1 MKHSRKRWMNNSPI
15 HNRITNDLETR
26 RRDGLFRNVASYSMT
41 TTPVI
46 DCSTNS
52 YLGLHTN
59 EEIAHAALLLAA
71 NKMSGN
77 LASRLIAENSDLY
90 RQLELEIA
98 DWEQTETAL
107 VFTSGYAANVGLIQ
121 ALCTRSTEVFAD
133 RLNHASLYDGIRLSG
148 CKLTRYHHCDMIDLQ
163 RRLQTSKASEKLI
176 ITDTVFSMDGDCAPL
191 CDIAELA
198 RSHNAMVMVDEAHA
212 TGMFGK
218 NGSGLVEASGTA
230 DAIDIRMGTLS
241 KAIAGFGGYVAVSAA
256 LRDYIVNFSRSF
268 IYSTGL
274 PHPVLAHNLAAIRY
288 LRAHPGLGTAVV
300 RSAAL
305 MREALEG
312 IGFSTRPGTTQI
324 IPCYTGNEQ
333 EAVALSSYLKDRT
346 ILVPAIRPPTIPK
359 GTARL
364 RFSWSAL
371 CDNETREVI
380 ISHLKQWKKEHA

>member
-1 MKHSRKRWMNNSPI
+1 M
-15 HNRITNDLETR
+15 NDLETR
-26 RRDGLFRNVASYSMT
+26 RREGLFRKVAYNNGRTSCG
-41 TTPVI
+41 I

-52 YLGLHTN
+52 YLGLHAN
-59 EEIAHAALLLAA
+59 NEIARDTLLLAA

-77 LASRLIAENSDLY
+77 LASRLIADSSDLY
-90 RQLELEIA
+90 RQLEMEIA

-107 VFTSGYAANVGLIQ
+107 VFTSGYAANVGIIQ

-148 CKLTRYHHCDMIDLQ
+148 CKLTRYRHCDMADLQ
-163 RRLQTSKASEKLI
+163 RRLQASDASEKMI

-191 CDIAELA
+191 CAIAELA
-198 RSHNAMVMVDEAHA
+198 CSFNAMVMVDEAHA

-218 NGSGLVEASGTA
+218 TGSGLVEATGTA

-241 KAIAGFGGYVAVSAA
+241 KAIAGLGGYVAVTSA
-256 LRDYIVNFSRSF
+256 LRDYFVNFSRSF

-274 PHPVLAHNLAAIRY
+274 PHPVLAHNLATIRY
-288 LRAHPGLGTAVV
+288 LRAHPGLGAAVV
-300 RSAAL
+300 KSADR
-305 MREALEG
+305 MREALER
-312 IGFSTRPGTTQI
+312 IGFSTRPSTTQI
-324 IPCYTGNEQ
+324 IPCYAGNEQ

-346 ILVPAIRPPTIPK
+346 ILVPAIRPPTVPK

-371 CDNETREVI
+371 CDDETREVI
-380 ISHLKQWKKEHA
+380 ISHLQQWKTEHA